1 MSEVKTTLN
10 RSDGVISSQNKILNH
25 YAVQLQSAVV
35 STDHKKAILREMQLE
50 LTAQHYRRPEHRSV
64 AYEVTH
70 SSSVKLE
77 MSSQPSLIQ
86 TGGQVSAPSVKTA
99 VDNSFIKTQRSTEY
113 IRTSRLTYSDSVK
126 EVFKASENLE
136 EKILEADK
144 LWQKKVK
151 ARAIG
156 IKQRGLENQKYTT
169 AETDSEGS
177 EAIEMVKTV
186 QSAGST
192 VAQTGGMLRTAV
204 KSASNGIGSIKTM
217 VKNGVKLGSRK
228 DIAKIATSV
237 RGSIA
242 NVAKD
247 TGQQLLKTQ
256 IDKSKITDTG
266 TETIKQ
272 GLTELRYVDNARK
285 AVLNTARTTVKAGY
299 AVKNMPKDTKA
310 QVKRIKKNA
319 ERTAKVAKKTAE
331 IIKKIFTS
339 KTGLIILGVIAA
351 LLLIIIILTGLVSV
365 IVALVS
371 SLFSWLS
378 SPETEKKDEI
388 EVLNDYK
395 VAIVEYVE
403 ERQEEVDEIVDGF
416 VCDRI
421 SYPPYSEIS
430 ELNQYGND
438 EIIVDKHN
446 EIIAILA
453 VLQYRELKGN
463 TTDIEFNFTDEEIQA
478 VVDRFFTFD
487 YYYTYAHCSGGNC
500 KKRVTRTVYNRG
512 TPDEYVVVTT
522 TYYCDV
528 AHQWL
533 NGEVTNHTLE
543 EVLASYNFNDE
554 ETNLYNMYLEQV
566 NVMME
571 GS

>member
-1 MSEVKTTLN
+1 MSELKTAIN
-10 RSDGVISSQNKILNH
+10 RSDGLISSQNKVMNH

-144 LWQKKVK
+144 LWRKKVK
-151 ARAIG
+151 ARSIG

-177 EAIEMVKTV
+177 EAVEMVKTV
-186 QSAGST
+186 QSAGSM

-204 KSASNGIGSIKTM
+204 KSTSNGIGSIKTM

-228 DIAKIATSV
+228 DISRIVTSV
-237 RGSIA
+237 RGGVTNI
-242 NVAKD
+242 VRD

-453 VLQYRELKGN
+453 VLKYRELKGN

-487 YYYTYAHCSGGNC
+487 YYYTYARCSGGNC

-543 EVLASYNFNDE
+543 EVLASYNFSDE
-554 ETNLYNMYLEQV
+554 EKNLYNMYLEQI
-566 NVMME
+566 NKMLD
-571 GS
+571 GG

>member
-1 MSEVKTTLN
+1 MSELKTAIN
-10 RSDGVISSQNKILNH
+10 RSDCVISSQNKVMNH

-50 LTAQHYRRPEHRSV
+50 LTAQHFRRPEHRSV

-144 LWQKKVK
+144 IWRKKVK

-169 AETDSEGS
+169 AETDSDGS

-204 KSASNGIGSIKTM
+204 KSTSNGIGSIKTM

-237 RGSIA
+237 RGSVA

-299 AVKNMPKDTKA
+299 AIKNMPKDTR
-310 QVKRIKKNA
+310 VKVRNIKKNVK
-319 ERTAKVAKKTAE
+319 RTVETANQTAWV
-331 IIKKIFTS
+331 IKKILTS
-339 KTGLIILGVIAA
+339 KTSLIILLAI
-351 LLLIIIILTGLVSV
+351 LLILLIVTLLNGLVTV
-365 IVALVS
+365 IVTAVTG
-371 SLFSWLS
+371 LFSWLVS
-378 SPETEKKDEI
+378 EDENKDTSEILADYSTSIIEYVDNKQDEI
-388 EVLNDYK
+388 DK
-395 VAIVEYVE
+395 F
-403 ERQEEVDEIVDGF
+403 VDGF
-416 VCDRI
+416 ICDRRQ
-421 SYPPYSEIS
+421 YPPYDEIA
-430 ELNQYGND
+430 ELNQYGNKKITL
-438 EIIVDKHN
+438 EDKN
-446 EIIAILA
+446 QVLAILA
-453 VLQYRELKGN
+453 VLRYRELDGDKQEEL
-463 TTDIEFNFTDEEIQA
+463 EFEFTDEEIQE
-478 VVDRFFTFD
+478 VTDKFFTFD
-487 YYYTYAHCSGGNC
+487 YWYTYGHCSAPYC
-500 KKRVTRTVYNRG
+500 KKQTTVTIYNQG
-512 TPDEYVVVTT
+512 TPYEFAVETT
-522 TYYCDV
+522 EYYCDV
-528 AHQWL
+528 SHQWL
-533 NGEVTNHTLE
+533 YGEVKNHTAEKVME
-543 EVLASYNFNDE
+543 EYAFTDE
-554 ETNLYNMYLEQV
+554 EKDLYSMYLAQITELT
-566 NVMME
+566 E
-571 GS
+571 ED